1 MKLILVAQLLLF
13 ATNAYSANYFNE
25 AATNYE
31 NKNYLN
37 AIKYLEKEIV
47 FNPKSSDSYILL
59 GKSHENLDNELTA
72 IKYYDIA
79 FTLVPH
85 NTELNFLLGKISYN
99 LGLMDEYVEYISNLE
114 ILCSVECDALN
125 NLKALA
131 N

>member
-1 MKLILVAQLLLF
+1 MRLILVAQLLFF

-25 AATNYE
+25 AVTNYE

-99 LGLMDEYVEYISNLE
+99 LGLMDEYVAVSYTHLTLPTKRI
-114 ILCSVECDALN
+114 V
-125 NLKALA
+125 
-131 N
+131 

>member
-25 AATNYE
+25 AVTNYE

-72 IKYYDIA
+72 IKSVSYTHL
-79 FTLVPH
+79 TLP
-85 NTELNFLLGKISYN
+85 T
-99 LGLMDEYVEYISNLE
+99 
-114 ILCSVECDALN
+114 
-125 NLKALA
+125 KA
-131 N
+131 